1 MLGKTRW
8 DAFKAKMTTKYGHN
22 WTSKTLTREEYAT
35 GLLILNDVSEV
46 VSPSAWGG
54 GVNEKV
60 SYQSHIPR

>member
-1 MLGKTRW
+1 MPSKTRW

-54 GVNEKV
+54 GCK
-60 SYQSHIPR
+60 